1 MGLATRVANMVLLG
15 AALVLAGSAAA
26 KDGVRNMVHE
36 MVKVESREGKVL
48 VRLTIDNQSE
58 QTIYV
63 PRSVAS
69 EKELFGNYFEVRE
82 SSNGDPVNYIGPMVK
97 RGPLGKEDFL
107 AVKPHTRHH
116 NLIDI
121 TDAYAFLPGRRAYQL
136 NYSGHYVADLK
147 KIDQTT
153 PVEPESTMFA
163 HVGKQ

>member
-1 MGLATRVANMVLLG
+1 MGLATRVANTVLMG

-36 MVKVESREGKVL
+36 MVKVESRDGKVL
-48 VRLTIDNQSE
+48 VRLTIHNQSE

-69 EKELFGNYFEVRE
+69 EKELFGNYFEVRD

-107 AVKPHTRHH
+107 AVKLLEPLLQVSIRRTRPPR
-116 NLIDI
+116 
-121 TDAYAFLPGRRAYQL
+121 TRKSSTRPRRRAGSV
-136 NYSGHYVADLK
+136 NIGHKPHAPCGTHSKRV
-147 KIDQTT
+147 
-153 PVEPESTMFA
+153 
-163 HVGKQ
+163 VGG